1 MGMGMERINLSGS
14 LELSRLVFGVWR
26 LGDWQMSTDQI
37 QQLIEQNIDLGISSF
52 DHADIY
58 GDYTCEEL
66 FGRVLAQSPDLRH
79 KMEIITKCGIKLI
92 SKNRP
97 DHKIKYYDT
106 SRDHIIGSAEHSLK
120 NLHTDHIDLL
130 LLHRPDPLT
139 DPEEVAEAFRK
150 LKAEGKVLNFG
161 VSNFSPM
168 QFDMLNSYLDE
179 PLITNQVE
187 ISALCLDQFKNGTIE
202 HCQLHNLY
210 PMAWSPLGGGSV
222 FTGQDEQAVR
232 VREVLE
238 RWSDEKGKGMDQLLF
253 GWLLR
258 HPSKIIPILG
268 TGKIS
273 RVEKAVAALNIDIS
287 RQEWFEL
294 WQASEGVEV
303 P

>member
-1 MGMGMERINLSGS
+1 MERINLSGS

-26 LGDWQMSTDQI
+26 LGDWGMSTDQI

-66 FGRVLAQSPDLRH
+66 FGRVLSQSPELRH

-92 SKNRP
+92 SENRP

-106 SRDHIIGSAEHSLK
+106 SRDHIIASAEQSLK

-168 QFDMLNSYLDE
+168 QFDMLNSYLED

-202 HCQLHNLY
+202 HYQLHNLY

-238 RWSDEKGKGMDQLLF
+238 RWSNEKSKDIDQLLF
-253 GWLLR
+253 AWLLR

-273 RVEKAVAALNIDIS
+273 RVQKAVEALDIDIS

>member
-1 MGMGMERINLSGS
+1 MGVERINLSGA

-26 LGDWQMSTDQI
+26 LGDWKMSTDETQG
-37 QQLIEQNIDLGISSF
+37 LIEENLDLGVTSF

-66 FGRVLAQSPDLRH
+66 FGRALAQSTDLRNR
-79 KMEIITKCGIKLI
+79 MEIITKCGIKLI

-97 DHKIKYYDT
+97 EHQIKYYDT
-106 SRDHIIGSAEHSLK
+106 SSAHIIASAEQSLK
-120 NLHTDHIDLL
+120 NLRTDRIDLL

-139 DPEEVAEAFRK
+139 DPDEVADAFRK
-150 LKAEGKVLNFG
+150 LRASGKVLHFG

-202 HCQLHNLY
+202 HCQLHNIY

-222 FTGQDEQAVR
+222 FTGQDEQAKR
-232 VREVLE
+232 VREVLQ
-238 RWSDEKGKGMDQLLF
+238 RWSEEKGKPMDQLLF
-253 GWLLR
+253 AWLLK
-258 HPSKIIPILG
+258 HPSKIIPLLG
-268 TGKIS
+268 TGKIE
-273 RVEKAVAALNIDIS
+273 RVEKAGEGLDIKLT

-294 WQASEGVEV
+294 WQASEGEELA
-303 P
+303 

>member
-1 MGMGMERINLSGS
+1 MGIERINLNGS
-14 LELSRLVFGVWR
+14 LALSRLVFGVWR
-26 LGDWQMSTDQI
+26 LADWKMSKDDTQA
-37 QQLIEQNIDLGISSF
+37 LIEKNIELGVTSF

-66 FGRVLAQSPDLRH
+66 FGRALTQSSALRD

-106 SRDHIIGSAEHSLK
+106 SRGHIISSAEHSLK
-120 NLHTDHIDLL
+120 NLGTDRIDLL
-130 LLHRPDPLT
+130 LIHRPDPMT
-139 DPEEVAEAFRK
+139 DPDEVAEAFRQ
-150 LKAEGKVLNFG
+150 LKADGKVLHFG
-161 VSNFSPM
+161 VSNFSPI
-168 QFDMLNSYLDE
+168 QYDTLNAYLDD

-202 HCQLHNLY
+202 HAQLHDIC
-210 PMAWSPLGGGSV
+210 PMAWSPLGGGAV
-222 FTGQDEQAVR
+222 FTGEDEKAIR
-232 VREVLE
+232 VRKVLE
-238 RWSDEKGKGMDQLLF
+238 QWSEEKGKSMDQLLIA
-253 GWLLR
+253 WLLM

-268 TGKIS
+268 TGKID
-273 RVEKAVAALNIDIS
+273 RVQKAMGALEIDLT

-294 WQASEGVEV
+294 WQASEGQEV

>member
-1 MGMGMERINLSGS
+1 MGMERINLGGS

-26 LGDWQMSTDQI
+26 LGDWQLSTDEI
-37 QQLIEQNIDLGISSF
+37 QGLIEQNIDLGMSSF

-66 FGRVLAQSPDLRH
+66 FGRALAQSPELRD
-79 KMEIITKCGIKLI
+79 KMKIITKCGIKLI

-106 SRDHIIGSAEHSLK
+106 SRDHIIASAEQSLK

-139 DPEEVAEAFRK
+139 DPEEVADAFRK
-150 LKAEGKVLNFG
+150 LKSEGKVLHFG
-161 VSNFSPM
+161 VSNFSSM

-202 HCQLHNLY
+202 HSQLHNVY

-222 FTGQDEQAVR
+222 FTGQDVQAIR
-232 VREVLE
+232 VREVLT
-238 RWSDEKGKGMDQLLF
+238 RWSEEKGKGMDQLLF
-253 GWLLR
+253 AWLIR
-258 HPSKIIPILG
+258 HPAKIIPILG
-268 TGKIS
+268 TGKIE
-273 RVEKAVAALNIDIS
+273 RVEKAIESLQIEMS

-294 WQASEGVEV
+294 WQASEGEEV

>member
-1 MGMGMERINLSGS
+1 MERINLSGS
-14 LELSRLVFGVWR
+14 LQLSRLVFGVWR
-26 LGDWQMSTDQI
+26 LGDWQLSTAETQA
-37 QQLIEQNIDLGISSF
+37 LIEKNLALGVTSF

-58 GDYTCEEL
+58 GDYTCEHL
-66 FGRVLAQSPDLRH
+66 FGKALAQSPELRH

-106 SRDHIIGSAEHSLK
+106 SRDHIIASAETSLQ
-120 NLHTDHIDLL
+120 NLQTDHIDLL

-139 DPEEVAEAFRK
+139 DPEEVADAFRK

-161 VSNFSPM
+161 VSNFSPV

-202 HCQLHNLY
+202 HCQLQNIY
-210 PMAWSPLGGGSV
+210 PMAWSPLGGGAV
-222 FTGQDEQAVR
+222 FTGQDEQAAR
-232 VREVLE
+232 VREVLT
-238 RWSDEKGKGMDQLLF
+238 RWSEEKGKSIDQLLF
-253 GWLLR
+253 AWLLM
-258 HPSKIIPILG
+258 HPAKIIPILG
-268 TGKIS
+268 TGKIE
-273 RVEKAVAALNIDIS
+273 RVKKAAQALDLTLT

-294 WQASEGVEV
+294 WQASEGMEV
-303 P
+303 A

>member
-1 MGMGMERINLSGS
+1 MGMERINLSGS

-26 LGDWQMSTDQI
+26 LGDWGMSTDQI

-92 SKNRP
+92 SNNRP
-97 DHKIKYYDT
+97 KHKIKYYDT
-106 SRDHIIGSAEHSLK
+106 SRDHIIGSAEQSLN

-139 DPEEVAEAFRK
+139 DPEEVAEAFRI

-161 VSNFSPM
+161 VSNFSPL

-202 HCQLHNLY
+202 HCQLHSLY

-222 FTGQDEQAVR
+222 FTGQDEQAIR

-238 RWSDEKGKGMDQLLF
+238 RWSNEKGKGIDQLLF
-253 GWLLR
+253 AWLLR

-268 TGKIS
+268 TGKIN
-273 RVEKAVAALNIDIS
+273 RVQKAVEALDIDIS

>member
-1 MGMGMERINLSGS
+1 MGMQRINLSGS

-26 LGDWQMSTDQI
+26 LGDWQLSTDEI
-37 QQLIEQNIDLGISSF
+37 QRLIEQNLDLGISSY

-66 FGRVLAQSPDLRH
+66 FGRVLAQSQELRG

-106 SRDHIIGSAEHSLK
+106 SRDHIIASAEQSLK
-120 NLHTDHIDLL
+120 NLHTDYIDLL

-139 DPEEVAEAFRK
+139 DPEEVADAFRK
-150 LKAEGKVLNFG
+150 LKSEGKVLHFG

-187 ISALCLDQFKNGTIE
+187 ISALCLDQFKNGAIE
-202 HCQLHNLY
+202 HCQLHNIH

-222 FTGQDEQAVR
+222 FTGQNEQAIR
-232 VREVLE
+232 VREVLT
-238 RWSDEKGKGMDQLLF
+238 RWSEEKGKGMDQLLF
-253 GWLLR
+253 AWLLR
-258 HPSKIIPILG
+258 HPANIIPILG
-268 TGKIS
+268 TGKIG
-273 RVEKAVAALNIDIS
+273 RVEKAIEALEIDIS

-294 WQASEGVEV
+294 WQVSAGEEV

>member
-1 MGMGMERINLSGS
+1 MQRINLSGS

-26 LGDWQMSTDQI
+26 LGDWQLSTDEI
-37 QQLIEQNIDLGISSF
+37 QRLIEQNLDLGISSY

-66 FGRVLAQSPDLRH
+66 FGRVLAQSQELRG

-106 SRDHIIGSAEHSLK
+106 SRDHIIASAEQSLK
-120 NLHTDHIDLL
+120 NLHTDYIDLL

-139 DPEEVAEAFRK
+139 DPEEVADAFRK
-150 LKAEGKVLNFG
+150 LKSEGKVLHFG

-187 ISALCLDQFKNGTIE
+187 ISALCLDQFKNGAIE
-202 HCQLHNLY
+202 HCQLHNIH

-222 FTGQDEQAVR
+222 FTGQNEQAIR
-232 VREVLE
+232 VREVLT
-238 RWSDEKGKGMDQLLF
+238 RWSEEKGKGMDQLLF
-253 GWLLR
+253 AWLLR
-258 HPSKIIPILG
+258 HPANIIPILG
-268 TGKIS
+268 TGKIG
-273 RVEKAVAALNIDIS
+273 RVEKAIEALEIDIS

-294 WQASEGVEV
+294 WQVSAGEEV